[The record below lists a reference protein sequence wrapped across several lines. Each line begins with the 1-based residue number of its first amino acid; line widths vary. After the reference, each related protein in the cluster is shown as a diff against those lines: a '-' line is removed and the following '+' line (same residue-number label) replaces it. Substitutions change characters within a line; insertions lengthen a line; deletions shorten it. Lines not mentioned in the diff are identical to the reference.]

1 MVAGIGCHYT
11 ALPVSTSEGRSAAWA
26 ILMMSTPNGARATA
40 AGYSQQF
47 LIGLTVYIVGFFA
60 LRTLLSSTIGVDDVE
75 QMIYAQDWRLG
86 YNPSQPPLYT
96 WLVLLAIKVVGVS
109 PLAPQLV
116 RYLILFATYWFLYL
130 SARRIIRDPML
141 AIVAACSPVLIYFVG
156 WGAHQGFTHSALV
169 GAASAATLYALL
181 RVIDSG
187 SLASYAWLGVALGV
201 GLQAKY
207 NFGLLAGAML
217 TAVLWD
223 PRTRSRLQPARLL
236 LSLAIGALAL
246 APSLVWLF
254 KAFDLQAVLGSY
266 VNYKPAESTD
276 AGMGRLPSVWSIL
289 RSSVSFALSFLV
301 FAVLLLPQGLRR
313 LPRLEVSSP
322 QDDAGC
328 LLGRFFVAIYGLLLA
343 AALVGVLE
351 HVKIRWMY
359 PILIL
364 LPLYYFYRVERTGYS
379 AAQLRRWRWLLL
391 GFVALTVVLWVLQ
404 PVARNLC
411 GRCRLFEPYP
421 ALTEVIAR
429 DSGFRAGTIIA
440 ADEHIAGNI
449 RPRFPNARIITPIY
463 PFYVP
468 AAPVDAQCLL
478 VWNAKHGETI
488 PVPLAQWAAAQTGH
502 TLTGT
507 EPVGFASGENRANGR
522 PLRLAYLRIER
533 CNGQ

>member
-1 MVAGIGCHYT
+1 MIPTPTG
-11 ALPVSTSEGRSAAWA
+11 ERAA
-26 ILMMSTPNGARATA
+26 T

-47 LIGLTVYIVGFFA
+47 LIGLAVYIVGFFA

-130 SARRIIRDPML
+130 SARRVIRDPLL
-141 AIVAACSPVLIYFVG
+141 AVVAACSPVLIYFIG

-187 SLASYAWLGVALGV
+187 SLANHAWLGVALAA

-217 TAVLWD
+217 IAVAWD
-223 PRTRSRLQPARLL
+223 PRTRARLKPARLL

-246 APSLVWLF
+246 VPSLLWLF
-254 KAFDLQAVLGSY
+254 KSFDLQAVLGSY
-266 VNYKPAESTD
+266 VNYKPAEATG
-276 AGMGRLPSVWSIL
+276 AGIGRLPSIWSIL
-289 RSSVSFALSFLV
+289 RSSVSFALSFVV
-301 FAVLLLPQGLRR
+301 FAVLLLPQALRP
-313 LPRLEVSSP
+313 LPRLTSPTP
-322 QDDAGC
+322 QDSAGR
-328 LLGRFFVAIYGLLLA
+328 LLGRFFVAIYGLLFA

-364 LPLYYFYRVERTGYS
+364 LPLYYFYRVERAGYS
-379 AAQLRRWRWLLL
+379 MSQLRRWRWLLL
-391 GFVALTVVLWVLQ
+391 AFVTLTVVLWALQ
-404 PVARNLC
+404 PVARSLC

-421 ALTEVIAR
+421 VLTELIAR

-449 RPRFPNARIITPIY
+449 RPRFPEARVITPIY
-463 PFYVP
+463 PFYLP
-468 AAPVDAQCLL
+468 AAPADAQCLL
-478 VWNAKHGETI
+478 VWNAKQGGTV
-488 PVPLAQWAAAQTGH
+488 PGPLAKWAAVQTGYAV
-502 TLTGT
+502 TGT
-507 EPVGFASGENRANGR
+507 EPIGLASGENRANGR
-522 PLRLAYLRIER
+522 PLRLAYVSIEHCKR
-533 CNGQ
+533 Q